1 MRCTSHLYRPLAL
14 FLSFLFLSASSTSLF
29 AQQKQ
34 DTLPLSLQQSEK
46 IFTDSNLLLLAQHY
60 NVDAQKALVEQ
71 AKVWQNPTLNTDIG
85 IAADGK
91 FVRYKKNADGS
102 YNGQYYIQIQQLILT
117 AKKRGKLI
125 DLANT
130 NTRLSELQLQDVLRN
145 LRYQLHQDY
154 YTIQQQLA
162 SLGIYNDQ
170 ALQLNKLLNGMKAQ
184 LSAGNIARK
193 DYVRIQ
199 ALVISLQQDITELK
213 KDMADSQNDLKTLLQ
228 LKDANVFIKPS
239 EPLSG
244 EVAMPDNLESL
255 VNSALKSNPNYLL
268 QQWQTTYQQQNLSY
282 QKALQTPDITL
293 GPNFD
298 RNSNFAPN
306 YVGLGVSLPLPVFNK
321 NKGNI
326 KSAQANIKQQETL
339 TQNAETELRNN
350 ISNAYSKLLL
360 SIELNNSSQKAFYQD
375 YATIYN
381 NMLQSYKDRQINLLE
396 FLDFFNDYTDSQKKL
411 LDQQLNLQLAK
422 EELQYHVNR

>member
-1 MRCTSHLYRPLAL
+1 M
-14 FLSFLFLSASSTSLF
+14 SFLFLSASSTSLF

-34 DTLPLSLQQSEK
+34 DTLSLSLQQSEK

-162 SLGIYNDQ
+162 LLGIYNDQ

-350 ISNAYSKLLL
+350 ISNAYRKLLL

>member
-1 MRCTSHLYRPLAL
+1 MNNTISSLREAKCLWLYIL
-14 FLSFLFLSASSTSLF
+14 FTGMVVTVF

-34 DTLPLSLQQSEK
+34 DTLTLSLQQSEK

-60 NVDAQKALVEQ
+60 NVDAQKALVDQ

-85 IAADGK
+85 IAANGK
-91 FVRYKKNADGS
+91 FVKYKKNTDGS

-162 SLGIYNDQ
+162 LLGIYNDK
-170 ALQLNKLLNGMKAQ
+170 ALQLSKLLNGMKAQ
-184 LSAGNIARK
+184 LNAGNIARK

-213 KDMADSQNDLKTLLQ
+213 KDMADSQNDLITLLQ
-228 LKDANVFIKPS
+228 MKDANIFIKPS

-244 EVAMPDNLESL
+244 EVTIPDNLESL

-282 QKALQTPDITL
+282 QKALQIPDITL

-350 ISNAYSKLLL
+350 ISNAYCKLLL

-375 YATIYN
+375 YETIYN
-381 NMLQSYKDRQINLLE
+381 NMLQSFKDRQINLLE

-411 LDQQLNLQLAK
+411 LVQQLNFHLAK
-422 EELQYHVNR
+422 EELQYHVNH

>member
-162 SLGIYNDQ
+162 LLGIYNDQ

-350 ISNAYSKLLL
+350 ISNAYRKLLL